1 MSKSRKRSSKW
12 DLKEERQYSLEN
24 VQDNAWFANACDR
37 ESEHGSFSPDLGRNG
52 NKWSAIKS
60 KHGLPSKE
68 YLHGSKCGENNSDCA
83 TNWKTTTPCD
93 GDETYSMKKSPTLND
108 RRQQNCHHSLKSDWS
123 RSQRSTSRSRS
134 RSRSRSPV
142 HGIGR
147 QPGFLEMTRNG
158 SGVSTQICKKF
169 MAGRCRRGSLCHFLH
184 QDIQS
189 HEDGWDN
196 RQKRA
201 SVSKYI
207 TCNED
212 KYYLI
217 ESGRSTD
224 CCTDYRKGNCRRGA
238 SCRSA
243 HDGVF
248 DGFSKGSI
256 NEISRERENNK
267 RNKLTSPEQDVERE
281 ARKSSN
287 IPCKYFSTGNCHNGN
302 CCRFS
307 HPASTECDRG
317 QWGRS
322 SVSSDMLLDG
332 AELTDIDASFNVDK
346 YGNASNGN
354 DADVSNEFEIPWTG
368 PKWSAADASIDLHNS
383 WAGSKQ
389 SDISVYLGASKLNK
403 DTNEFSNCNMDE
415 RWQHGYDACGKNS
428 ESNVHC
434 KRIDIDKEDLKKIE
448 NVGVNTGVP
457 EPKGAE
463 ESIVTMEMSPM
474 WNRRIHS
481 SVDKKKSHS
490 SEPTPVGTSLRAH
503 GKNIIEKA
511 SGHAHD
517 EHAASQ
523 LMLTEGSNFHLDHMT
538 RGSSCAVL
546 RSFDHPGPSS
556 SSLPYSNLNTVRQSE
571 LSFPSYEVNV
581 KVPQN
586 NLLLQE
592 EKPSNKL
599 NIGDTNILHGNYGF
613 PSTQNMVTFANSR
626 GPVESVQE
634 IIFPEQYNPRSDSID
649 PAKKQDT
656 NTEPLGFSVHPVSQ
670 ESTADGKLELSA
682 KNFLPSYLVGGRN
695 GSDYHNDHSSKRESD
710 FDSHKPNQLEPI
722 ASFELTKENGG
733 IVQTK
738 KAEAENKNDLSEN
751 TDADDRTEEGKK
763 SKDVKGVRAFKFAL
777 VEFVK
782 DLLKPTWK
790 EGQIGK
796 EAYKSIVRKAVDKV
810 TATMQGTNIPHTP
823 EKIDQYL
830 SFSKPKLSKLVHKMA
845 YMQTKAV
852 RAMQVATEAYAA

>member
-24 VQDNAWFANACDR
+24 VQDSAWFANACDR
-37 ESEHGSFSPDLGRNG
+37 ESEHGSFSPEFGRNG

-123 RSQRSTSRSRS
+123 QVSK
-134 RSRSRSPV
+134 
-142 HGIGR
+142 
-147 QPGFLEMTRNG
+147 MTRNG

-189 HEDGWDN
+189 HEDGSDN

-243 HDGVF
+243 HDGVS

-281 ARKSSN
+281 ARKSSS

-302 CCRFS
+302 YCRFS

-317 QWGRS
+317 QWGQS

-346 YGNASNGN
+346 YGNASNGS
-354 DADVSNEFEIPWTG
+354 DADVSNESEIPWTG

-403 DTNEFSNCNMDE
+403 DTNEFSNCNIDE

-448 NVGVNTGVP
+448 NAP
-457 EPKGAE
+457 L
-463 ESIVTMEMSPM
+463 
-474 WNRRIHS
+474 
-481 SVDKKKSHS
+481 SVDKEKSHS

-523 LMLTEGSNFHLDHMT
+523 LMSIEESNFHLDHMT

-571 LSFPSYEVNV
+571 LSFPSNEVNV

-626 GPVESVQE
+626 GPVESGQE

-682 KNFLPSYLVGGRN
+682 KNFLPSSLVGGRN
-695 GSDYHNDHSSKRESD
+695 GSDYHNDHSSKRDSD

-733 IVQTK
+733 IVK
-738 KAEAENKNDLSEN
+738 KAEAENKNGLSEN

-782 DLLKPTWK
+782 NLLKPTWK

-796 EAYKSIVRKAVDKV
+796 EAYKSIVRKVVDKV
-810 TATMQGTNIPHTP
+810 TATMQRTNIPRICGKVP
-823 EKIDQYL
+823 EELKEMGDLYVL
-830 SFSKPKLSKLVHKMA
+830 CLN
-845 YMQTKAV
+845 
-852 RAMQVATEAYAA
+852 

>member
-1 MSKSRKRSSKW
+1 MSKSRKCSSKW

-24 VQDNAWFANACDR
+24 VQDSARFANACDR
-37 ESEHGSFSPDLGRNG
+37 ESEHGSFSPEFG

-68 YLHGSKCGENNSDCA
+68 SLHGSKCGENNSDCA

-93 GDETYSMKKSPTLND
+93 GEETYSIKKSPTPDD
-108 RRQQNCHHSLKSDWS
+108 RRQQNRHHSLKSDWS
-123 RSQRSTSRSRS
+123 RSQRSRSRS
-134 RSRSRSPV
+134 RSRGRSPV

-147 QPGFLEMTRNG
+147 QPGFLEKTRNG

-169 MAGRCRRGSLCHFLH
+169 MAGRCRRGSQCHFLH
-184 QDIQS
+184 QDIQG

-196 RQKRA
+196 SQKRA

-207 TCNED
+207 TRNED

-217 ESGRSTD
+217 ETGRSTD
-224 CCTDYRKGNCRRGA
+224 YQNGNCRRGA

-243 HDGVF
+243 HDGVS

-256 NEISRERENNK
+256 NEISREREK
-267 RNKLTSPEQDVERE
+267 RNKLTSPERDVERE
-281 ARKSSN
+281 ARKSSS
-287 IPCKYFSTGNCHNGN
+287 IPCKYFCTGNCHNGN
-302 CCRFS
+302 YCRFS
-307 HPASTECDRG
+307 HPASTECDRS

-322 SVSSDMLLDG
+322 SASSDKLLDG
-332 AELTDIDASFNVDK
+332 AELTDVDASFNVEK
-346 YGNASNGN
+346 YGNASNGS
-354 DADVSNEFEIPWTG
+354 DADVSYGSEIPWTG

-389 SDISVYLGASKLNK
+389 SDTSVYLGASKLNK
-403 DTNEFSNCNMDE
+403 DTNEFSSNMDE
-415 RWQHGYDACGKNS
+415 GWQDGYDVCGKNS

-448 NVGVNTGVP
+448 NVGVNAGVS

-463 ESIVTMEMSPM
+463 ESIVAMEMSPM
-474 WNRRIHS
+474 WNYRIHS
-481 SVDKKKSHS
+481 SVDMEKSHS

-511 SGHAHD
+511 SGYAQN
-517 EHAASQ
+517 ELAASQ
-523 LMLTEGSNFHLDHMT
+523 LMSTEESNFYLDHMT

-556 SSLPYSNLNTVRQSE
+556 ISVPYSNLNTVRQSE
-571 LSFPSYEVNV
+571 LSFPSNEVNI

-613 PSTQNMVTFANSR
+613 PSTQNMVTSFANSR
-626 GPVESVQE
+626 GPAESGQE
-634 IIFPEQYNPRSDSID
+634 ITFPEQYNPRSDSID
-649 PAKKQDT
+649 PAKKQGT

-695 GSDYHNDHSSKRESD
+695 GSDYHNDHSSKRESH
-710 FDSHKPNQLEPI
+710 FDSRRPNQLEPI

-738 KAEAENKNDLSEN
+738 KAEAENKNGLSEN
-751 TDADDRTEEGKK
+751 TDTDDRTEEGKN
-763 SKDVKGVRAFKFAL
+763 SKDGKGVRAFKFAL

-790 EGQIGK
+790 EGQISK
-796 EAYKSIVRKAVDKV
+796 EAYKSIVRKVVDKV
-810 TATMQGTNIPHTP
+810 TATMQGTNIPQTP

-830 SFSKPKLSKLVHKMA
+830 SFSKPKLSKLVHA
-845 YMQTKAV
+845 YVEKFQKS
-852 RAMQVATEAYAA
+852 